1 MKYLLVPFIFLACS
15 SIADA
20 QNVDWFK
27 GTWYGLKSFT
37 DARIGIRVLV
47 RIEVDSIRGNRF
59 SGRFIYMY
67 PKDTLSRLIKTFDG
81 NFKERT
87 ISLNK
92 SKELY
97 LLDPRSRSFWSN
109 CSQCNETGRFY
120 IKDSNLV
127 FRITTAS
134 CGDSCNGESFFLR
147 NLDSYDASTETA
159 VRNFFSNDKS
169 APTAKTNSKQKSG
182 AKNTSTPVKDNA
194 NDTLA
199 AINIDSVA
207 HVIRGEIPAA
217 ANMSINRR
225 EESAVSGK
233 KILIDTADNKQ
244 PVASMTNKQSVKHSD
259 SVSKSV
265 AATQTLNA
273 PKKNSS
279 PQQAANQTTP
289 QTEILK
295 DKDDVSSA
303 KKASADTSKTKQSL
317 TAVSQVKSAPANNDT
332 IQSQDSAALIDVNSL
347 KEKMSRETELIRT
360 YQVDSPHIQVDLFDN
375 GEIDQDIVSVYYN
388 GQLIINHVTLTDT
401 ALSFHIE
408 ASAAHRYHE
417 FILIA
422 ENEGSIPPNTALMRI
437 KAGRQQY
444 KLTVSTSSIK
454 NAKVA
459 IDYLGY

>member
-1 MKYLLVPFIFLACS
+1 MKHLLVPFLFLACA

-27 GTWYGLKSFT
+27 GTWYGLKSFS

-47 RIEVDSIRGNRF
+47 RIEVDSVSGNRF

-67 PKDTLSRLIKTFDG
+67 PKDTLSRLIKTFEG
-81 NFKERT
+81 NFKGRT

-120 IKDSNLV
+120 IEDTNLV
-127 FRITTAS
+127 FRITTAN

-159 VRNFFSNDKS
+159 ARNFFSNDKS
-169 APTAKTNSKQKSG
+169 APTTKTTSKQKTG
-182 AKNTSTPVKDNA
+182 AKNTSMPVKDDA

-199 AINIDSVA
+199 AINIDSLA
-207 HVIRGEIPAA
+207 HVIRSEIPAA
-217 ANMSINRR
+217 ANIGSNRSQ
-225 EESAVSGK
+225 ESVVSAK
-233 KILIDTADNKQ
+233 NIFIDTANNQQ
-244 PVASMTNKQSVKHSD
+244 PVVSMTNKQSVKRSD
-259 SVSKSV
+259 SVAKSV
-265 AATQTLNA
+265 AEMQTLNA
-273 PKKNSS
+273 AKKDLST
-279 PQQAANQTTP
+279 QQAANQTAAK
-289 QTEILK
+289 TETGT
-295 DKDDVSSA
+295 DKDVSSA
-303 KKASADTSKTKQSL
+303 KKAFGNPGNTSQSL
-317 TAVSQVKSAPANNDT
+317 TPVSQVKSISAKNDT
-332 IQSQDSAALIDVNSL
+332 IQSKDPAALIDVDSL

-388 GQLIINHVTLTDT
+388 GQVIINHVTLTDT
-401 ALSFHIE
+401 AISFHIE

-444 KLTVSTSSIK
+444 KLTVSTSSTK